1 MALSYIFTFL
11 STLVSIYT
19 IMCFLRIIFT
29 WIPSLSYSKAARFLA
44 AACDPYLNFFR
55 RIRWLTIGNLDFSPA
70 LALCILGAGTS
81 IFGSLARGRVFS
93 FSRILI
99 MIVEALWSIGQSLLT
114 FLILTLAIRLI
125 ILLVTESRNKRNSA
139 SYSYDFNSYNRQS
152 SGSYILEAL
161 DRSLSPIIYTIAGTF
176 TRGTQ
181 PSFKKALIISVCSL
195 IAAEILLIPILNL
208 LIGAIALIP
217 F

>member
-1 MALSYIFTFL
+1 MVLSYIFTFL

-44 AACDPYLNFFR
+44 AVCDPYLNFFR

-81 IFGSLARGRVFS
+81 IFGSLARGHVFS

-99 MIVEALWSIGQSLLT
+99 MIVEALW
-114 FLILTLAIRLI
+114 
-125 ILLVTESRNKRNSA
+125 
-139 SYSYDFNSYNRQS
+139 
-152 SGSYILEAL
+152 
-161 DRSLSPIIYTIAGTF
+161 
-176 TRGTQ
+176 
-181 PSFKKALIISVCSL
+181 
-195 IAAEILLIPILNL
+195 
-208 LIGAIALIP
+208 
-217 F
+217 